1 MNHIQYL
8 LDIFGYGEFL
18 PNNKLFDWLGD
29 KVCPFNVDVEDI
41 CEDALFIVCG
51 YDRDNLNL
59 VSLLVHMYFEA
70 LSKSVILLW
79 PPVGINPPSTSTV
92 IVTAIVP
99 TIILFST
106 LLKAPFIDSS
116 PSVYFTHSG
125 WNISEEL

>member
-8 LDIFGYGEFL
+8 LDIFGHGEFL

-29 KVCPFNVDVEDI
+29 KVCPFDVDVEDI

-70 LSKSVILLW
+70 LSKSILLW

-92 IVTAIVP
+92 IVTAIDSYY
-99 TIILFST
+99 IIITVL
-106 LLKAPFIDSS
+106 
-116 PSVYFTHSG
+116 
-125 WNISEEL
+125 N